1 MTDVT
6 SHLRRQDLA
15 RLLHE
20 RRWKPPELAQ
30 RFHCSV
36 RTVQRDL
43 EFFGDEMGEPVPMD
57 DAGYYLNPGMHPV
70 PSISLTTHEARALL
84 FAMRLFLRNADELD
98 EDGLTLLG
106 KLGAAFPGVMA
117 NYAAL
122 TADELRERPQNRLRA
137 GILRRLTDAWIS
149 RRTVLL
155 SYASPGRRARSLTF
169 DPYLLEPGRANSTA
183 YAIGYSHEHGE
194 VRTFAIDRVR
204 SCEYTRH
211 GFAPVDV
218 ANTVR
223 RMSMSWSGIVSQEGE
238 EHVVVEFSPAVAQ
251 RVRESSWHPS
261 RRFEDLEDG
270 GVRLFLT
277 LPVLFDFVPW
287 VLGWGAEARVVAP
300 MALREQVAGQMKRA
314 FAHYA

>member
-1 MTDVT
+1 MADVV
-6 SHLRRQDLA
+6 SHERRQELA

-30 RFHCSV
+30 RFGCSV

-43 EFFGDEMGEPVPMD
+43 EYFGDEMGEPVPMD

-70 PSISLTTHEARALL
+70 PSVSLTTHEARALL

-98 EDGLTLLG
+98 EDGLSLLG

-117 NYAAL
+117 NYAHL
-122 TADELRERPQNRLRA
+122 TADELRQRPQNPLRA
-137 GILRRLTDAWIS
+137 GILRRLTEAWIS

-155 SYASPGRRARSLTF
+155 SYTSPGRRARTLTF
-169 DPYLLEPGRANSTA
+169 DPYLMEPGRANATA

-194 VRTFAIDRVR
+194 VRTFAIDRIR

-218 ANTVR
+218 VATVE
-223 RMSMSWSGIVSQEGE
+223 RMSLSWSGIVSQEGQ
-238 EHVVVEFSPAVAQ
+238 EHVVVDFAPAVSQ

-261 RRFEDLEDG
+261 RRFEELPG
-270 GVRLFLT
+270 GGLRLSLT

-300 MALREQVAGQMKRA
+300 DSLREQIGEQVKLAASQ
-314 FAHYA
+314 YA